1 MSSLLGNDYFLF
13 FIFSI
18 IIAILICP
26 IWIPWVVD
34 EINKVRENSRKKKLQ
49 EYAKRNHMVIK
60 PDYNKFF
67 IDCGRMQCFS
77 KILDPSFIDVIEILD
92 KEKGDVYIGELQWEL
107 LFKFSGSRRHHHSYN
122 KIKKAVTLCVLYD
135 NGFNL
140 PNFDLSRETL
150 KDKTI
155 ELFGMNETEDIDFD
169 NDKIFS
175 EAWWLSSEENM
186 IVRSFF
192 NDSIRACF
200 MNYVDKNY
208 RICGQKKT
216 VFIMTN
222 GLIEPDN
229 YSQVISDIRSI
240 ASCMRKNILF
250 YSPSNKKK
258 KE

>member
-1 MSSLLGNDYFLF
+1 MNSLLDNDFFLF
-13 FIFSI
+13 FIYSI
-18 IIAILICP
+18 FAAILICP

-34 EINKVRENSRKKKLQ
+34 AIKKVREKNRKKKLL
-49 EYAKRNHMVIK
+49 EYAKRNHMVVK
-60 PDYNKFF
+60 PDFNKFF
-67 IDCGRMQCFS
+67 IDCGRMSCFS

-107 LFKFSGSRRHHHSYN
+107 FFNLSGSKRRRHSYN

-135 NGFNL
+135 DGFKL

-169 NDKIFS
+169 NDKNFS

-186 IVRSFF
+186 IVRSLFTA
-192 NDSIRACF
+192 SIRSCF
-200 MNYVDKNY
+200 MRYVDKNY

-229 YSQVISDIRSI
+229 YSQVISDMRSI

-250 YSPSNKKK
+250 YSPSNK
-258 KE
+258 